1 MLATIAIAAIMP
13 LCALAGVIGPRQAV
27 NQIAVNLDKKY
38 QTIDGFGISEAFQR
52 AYNIVNRMWTKL
64 RLGVKHKAERR

>member
-38 QTIDGFGISEAFQR
+38 QTIDGF
-52 AYNIVNRMWTKL
+52 
-64 RLGVKHKAERR
+64 